1 MKNNEKEDL
10 KKLNADQLKEKVESY
25 RRELFSLKL
34 TAATAHVKDFSQF
47 NKLRKNLARV
57 LTYMHQKSL

>member
-1 MKNNEKEDL
+1 MKKNEKEDL

-34 TAATAHVKDFSQF
+34 TAATAHVKDYSQF